1 MKIIIINIRRS
12 IIICHLLYMRLTQVI
27 SYSTKPSKMGIVV
40 IPILQIR
47 GLKLEHIKDFAH
59 VHQAAGGEVAVYL

>member
-1 MKIIIINIRRS
+1 
-12 IIICHLLYMRLTQVI
+12 MRLTQVI
-27 SYSTKPSKMGIVV
+27 SDSTKPSKMGIVV

-59 VHQAAGGEVAVYL
+59 VHQAAGREVAVYL